1 MKPAKATRAT
11 DVKANQTK
19 QIEQVKQA
27 RKTTR
32 GFPKK
37 ELRVIGFDD
46 SPFDKFD
53 PNQGKVLV
61 VGSVFRGGEFMD
73 GLLSC
78 YVDKDGEDATLKL
91 INLVNGCK
99 FKPQLQAIFL
109 DGIAFAGFNVI
120 NIFSL
125 NRLTG
130 MPVIVVVRDKPNLE
144 KIFSAL
150 GKLGME
156 KKAELIRK
164 FPVPTNVNGIYVQSI
179 GMEMDDAKKLLKVCC
194 TRANI
199 PEALRFSHLVASGIV
214 EGESRGRA

>member
-1 MKPAKATRAT
+1 MSAVSAKTNR
-11 DVKANQTK
+11 
-19 QIEQVKQA
+19 
-27 RKTTR
+27 TTR

-53 PNQGKVLV
+53 PSQRQVLV

-91 INLVNGCK
+91 INLVNNCK

-109 DGIAFAGFNVI
+109 DGIAFAGFNVV

-130 MPVIVVVRDKPNLE
+130 IPVIVVVRDKPDLE

-150 GKLGME
+150 GKLGMG
-156 KKAELIRK
+156 KKIDLIKK
-164 FPVPTNVNGIYVQSI
+164 FPEPVNMNCVYVQSI
-179 GMEMDDAKKLLKVCC
+179 GMSMDDTRKLLKVCC

>member
-1 MKPAKATRAT
+1 MNAAIAKA
-11 DVKANQTK
+11 K
-19 QIEQVKQA
+19 
-27 RKTTR
+27 KTTR

-53 PNQGKVLV
+53 PNQSPVLV

-91 INLVNGCK
+91 INLVNSCK
-99 FKPQLQAIFL
+99 FKLQLQAIFL
-109 DGIAFAGFNVI
+109 DGIAFAGFNVV

-125 NRLTG
+125 NRMTG
-130 MPVIVVVRDKPNLE
+130 IPVVVVVRDNPDMD

-150 GKLGME
+150 EKLGM
-156 KKAELIRK
+156 KKKVELLKK
-164 FPVPTNVNGIYVQSI
+164 FPKPVNVNGVYVQSI
-179 GMEMDDAKKLLKVCC
+179 GMSIDDTKKLLKVCC